1 MSLLDI
7 GASCRRCGARAGQ
20 ECFDWCSLRDD
31 EYGFGDVEYEV
42 FSDADPGL

>member
-1 MSLLDI
+1 MNLPLIDDP
-7 GASCRRCGARAGQ
+7 CRRCGARAGQ

-31 EYGFGDVEYEV
+31 EFDGDDYEV